1 MRSKQKENDCSSIK
15 IDDKTKD
22 EILSK
27 LIIENYE
34 LKQVLKDSKRA
45 ISLLLDIMSYM
56 KSQVR
61 KRQLETWHEMTTEVE
76 RLLENINILTENFD
90 D

>member
-1 MRSKQKENDCSSIK
+1 MKSKQKENDCNSIK

-34 LKQVLKDSKRA
+34 LSK
-45 ISLLLDIMSYM
+45 
-56 KSQVR
+56 
-61 KRQLETWHEMTTEVE
+61 
-76 RLLENINILTENFD
+76 F
-90 D
+90 